1 MFRKADEVDS
11 PVRKVDNRGCLH
23 RSEIWKA
30 IRTLQQQGSAILVVD
45 TSVHDI
51 APVAA
56 RILLL
61 EKGRVKWQC
70 TPAQL
75 SGDMELQWRSLSM

>member
-1 MFRKADEVDS
+1 MFRKADEVG
-11 PVRKVDNRGCLH
+11 PQVRKVGNRGCLH

-30 IRTLQQQGSAILVVD
+30 IHTLQQQGCGIMVVD
-45 TSVHDI
+45 KRVHDI
-51 APVAA
+51 ALVAA
-56 RILLL
+56 RILFL

-75 SGDMELQWRSLSM
+75 SGDMELQRCCLSM